1 MKENERRTREEAN
14 KDREILRKRV
24 ESDKLVR
31 EQSGSFGLR
40 ITRRG

>member
-1 MKENERRTREEAN
+1 MKENERRAIEEAN

-31 EQSGSFGLR
+31 KQSGSLR
-40 ITRRG
+40 ITCRG

>member
-31 EQSGSFGLR
+31 EQSDSFGLR